1 MANKESKTTFKADI
15 AQLNKAF
22 KEAAQQI
29 RIANSEFKAAT
40 AGMEDWSNSADGVY
54 AKLKQLNSN
63 LDNEKKKLESL
74 EGQLKKNVEMY
85 GENSE
90 QVQQLTVRINNQK
103 AKVAE
108 TEKSIA
114 KYGDNLEAL
123 ADKTKRADISDLN
136 DEFEKASQKIKI
148 TNSEFKAATAG
159 MDDWAKN
166 ADGVNAKLKQLNSN
180 LDIEKE
186 KLDILQK
193 QLKRTAEE
201 YGENSDEA
209 IKLTERINN
218 QKSRIGETEKEIRK
232 YEDGL
237 RELTNKSKTA
247 ETSADNLSEK
257 IEDVGEEAVDTTS
270 KLDKFKDGL
279 KTDVVGAAKIAGE
292 TILAVSVAMTAV
304 GGASV
309 KAGMAFDA
317 QMSTVKS
324 IAGATEEEFELLKA
338 KAKEMGA
345 TTSFS
350 ATESAQALEYMAMA
364 GWNAE
369 QMSSGLAGIMNLAAA
384 SGEELGA
391 TSDIVT
397 DALTAFG
404 MKAEESEYFADV
416 LAKTASSANTNV
428 AMMGETFQY
437 VAPLAGAMGYSI
449 EDMSVAIGLMANS
462 GIKASQ
468 AGTSLRG
475 IITNLASP
483 TDTVSAAMTQLGITL
498 QHEDGTVKTF
508 KEVLGNLRDSFAELD
523 EVQKTEYASMIA
535 GKNAMS
541 GLLALIN
548 SSDADFDKLTE
559 SIKNSE
565 GAAKDMANVRLDNL
579 QGDITLFKSALEG
592 AGIAISDELSPMLR
606 TFVQEA
612 TAEIPKMQEG
622 IAEFGGEIADIVKGA
637 LPIAKDLITGLAP
650 VLRDVGEAIKDILP
664 MAGDMVRNLLPP
676 AQQIIGV
683 IMSTIKTLNR
693 TVLPSL
699 TKLVGALATALSQVL
714 EFLVPVL
721 EGLIEVAG
729 VITGSLI
736 DAVAEIVDAIT
747 GRGGYTEAL
756 QETYEKARTLSDE
769 EKALKDR
776 TKELSDEMRE
786 LDKVADENAKAIDS
800 EYGYYRNLY
809 DMLGDVVDEEGNV
822 LKGKEKQ
829 AEYITTILA
838 EALGV
843 EAEMMEGRITDYQNY
858 KDAIYDA
865 IEAKQKEAI
874 LSAYEG
880 EYNEA
885 LATRE
890 EKRQNMSAAGV
901 NVDKQE
907 QVVAV
912 AESNLNNLNRM
923 SHSDLLNTYGDILG
937 GGSGDVALDFQTVR
951 DELTATFNGEKD
963 HLKELQ
969 SILRENTKTFQ
980 DGEAFILNH
989 DNAFIAKTDELGVA
1003 LLKLQGD
1010 FKTTTN
1016 ATEEELGLQRAY
1028 WNEMLKGVEQDLKEG
1043 RVDEATYEMYKEIAR
1058 QADEQ
1063 YDIAVFTAAD
1073 MIERSKKE
1081 IENGKPG
1088 MQEAGKGSGQSYVD
1102 GMNSV
1107 DYEGYATSA
1116 AQRYGVTFRNWI
1128 AYYANE
1134 VRATIAGIKSGSLVV
1149 EEGVTIN
1156 SPSDLRAY
1164 ADRVPKTATGG
1175 IVTRAQV
1182 RMVGEDG
1189 AEAIV
1194 PLEKNTHWIDLVA
1207 SKVAIAM
1214 NGAAVNNSSNTSTNK
1229 VTNNFYQ
1236 TNNSPKSL
1244 SRLEIYRQTKN
1255 LLNYKGR

>member
-15 AQLNKAF
+15 SQLNKAF

-29 RIANSEFKAAT
+29 KIANSEFKAAS
-40 AGMEDWSNSADGVY
+40 AGMEDWSKNADGVS

-74 EGQLKKNVEMY
+74 EGQLKRTAQEY
-85 GENSE
+85 GENSNE
-90 QVQQLTVRINNQK
+90 VQQLTVRVNNQK

-108 TEKSIA
+108 TEKEIG
-114 KYGDNLEAL
+114 KYEN
-123 ADKTKRADISDLN
+123 R
-136 DEFEKASQKIKI
+136 
-148 TNSEFKAATAG
+148 
-159 MDDWAKN
+159 
-166 ADGVNAKLKQLNSN
+166 LK
-180 LDIEKE
+180 DM
-186 KLDILQK
+186 
-193 QLKRTAEE
+193 A
-201 YGENSDEA
+201 
-209 IKLTERINN
+209 
-218 QKSRIGETEKEIRK
+218 GET
-232 YEDGL
+232 
-237 RELTNKSKTA
+237 KTA
-247 ETSADNLSEK
+247 EKNTDNLSEK
-257 IEDVGEEAVDTTS
+257 IEDVGEEAVDTTN
-270 KLDKFKDGL
+270 KLDKFKEGL
-279 KTDVVGAAKIAGE
+279 KTGVTGAAKIAGE
-292 TILAVSVAMTAV
+292 TVLAVSAAMAAV

-309 KAGMAFDA
+309 KAGMAFDS
-317 QMSTVKS
+317 QMSAVKS
-324 IAGATEEEFELLKA
+324 IAGATEEEFEMLKE

-364 GWNAE
+364 GWNAQ
-369 QMSSGLAGIMNLAAA
+369 QMSDGLAGIMNLAAA
-384 SGEELGA
+384 SGEELGS

-404 MKAEESEYFADV
+404 MKAEESSYFADV

-437 VAPLAGAMGYSI
+437 VAPLAGAMGYTI

-483 TDTVSAAMTQLGITL
+483 TDTVAVAMEELGIEL
-498 QHEDGTVKTF
+498 QKQDGTVKTF
-508 KEVLGNLRDSFAELD
+508 KEVLGNLRDSFADLD
-523 EVQKTEYASMIA
+523 EVQKTQYASMIA

-559 SIKNSE
+559 SVKNSK
-565 GAAKDMANVRLDNL
+565 GAAEEMANVRLDNL

-622 IAEFGGEIADIVKGA
+622 IADFGGEIAEIVKSA

-650 VLRDVGEAIKDILP
+650 VLHDVGEAIKDILP
-664 MAGDMVRNLLPP
+664 MAGEVVRNLLPP

-699 TKLVGALATALSQVL
+699 TKLIGALATALSQVL
-714 EFLVPVL
+714 EFLAPVL
-721 EGLIEVAG
+721 EGLVEVAA
-729 VITGSLI
+729 VITGTLI

-756 QETYEKARTLSDE
+756 QLTYEKARTLSDE

-776 TKELSDEMRE
+776 TKELSDEMKE
-786 LDKVADENAKAIDS
+786 LDKAADENAKAIDS
-800 EYGYYRNLY
+800 EYGYYKNLY

-829 AEYITTILA
+829 AEYITTTLA
-838 EALGV
+838 DALGV

-858 KDAIYDA
+858 KDAIYDT

-880 EYNEA
+880 EYNKA
-885 LATRE
+885 VATHE
-890 EKRQNMSAAGV
+890 DKETDMGMAIANV
-901 NVDKQE
+901 NEQE
-907 QVVAV
+907 QVVAI
-912 AESNLNNLNRM
+912 AESNLSNLNRM

-937 GGSGDVALDFQTVR
+937 GGSGDVTLDFQMVR
-951 DELTATFNGEKD
+951 DELTATYNGAKD
-963 HLKELQ
+963 HLKELK
-969 SILRENTKTFQ
+969 IIEEDAIKTFN
-980 DGEAFILNH
+980 DGEAIILNWGY
-989 DNAFIAKTDELGVA
+989 AASSSSEESGIA
-1003 LLKLQGD
+1003 LLKLQNN
-1010 FKTTTN
+1010 FKDTTT
-1016 ATEEELGLQRAY
+1016 ATAEELGLQKVY
-1028 WNEMLKGVEQDLKEG
+1028 WNELVNDMEQAVKEG
-1043 RVDEATYEMYKEIAR
+1043 RVEKATYEMYKEIAR

-1073 MIERSKKE
+1073 MINRSKTA

-1088 MQEAGKGSGQSYVD
+1088 MQEAGKGASQSMVN
-1102 GMNSV
+1102 GFNSV
-1107 DYEGYATSA
+1107 DFEGNAASA
-1116 AQRYGVTFRNWI
+1116 GQRYGATFYNTI
-1128 AYYANE
+1128 AYYAE
-1134 VRATIAGIKSGSLVV
+1134 LTRQAIAGIESGSRVIKD
-1149 EEGVTIN
+1149 GVTIN
-1156 SPSDLRAY
+1156 SPSDLRNPSY
-1164 ADRVPKTATGG
+1164 FKPTATGG

-1182 RMVGEDG
+1182 RLVGEDG

-1207 SKVAIAM
+1207 EKVAIAM
-1214 NGAAVNNSSNTSTNK
+1214 NGSVVNNSSSNSNR

-1244 SRLEIYRQTKN
+1244 SGPELYRQTKR
-1255 LLNYKGR
+1255 LLNYNKGR

>member
-1 MANKESKTTFKADI
+1 MASKNVKSAYELKI
-15 AQLNKAF
+15 EELNRAF
-22 KEAAQQI
+22 KVATQQI
-29 RIANSEFKAAT
+29 RIANSEFKAAS
-40 AGMEDWSNSADGVY
+40 AGMEDWSKNADGVS

-63 LDNEKKKLESL
+63 LDNEKKKLQNL
-74 EGQLKKNVEMY
+74 EEQLKETALAF
-85 GENSE
+85 GEDSNEAE
-90 QVQQLTVRINNQK
+90 QFTIRVNNQK
-103 AKVAE
+103 AKVA
-108 TEKSIA
+108 
-114 KYGDNLEAL
+114 
-123 ADKTKRADISDLN
+123 
-136 DEFEKASQKIKI
+136 
-148 TNSEFKAATAG
+148 
-159 MDDWAKN
+159 
-166 ADGVNAKLKQLNSN
+166 
-180 LDIEKE
+180 
-186 KLDILQK
+186 
-193 QLKRTAEE
+193 
-201 YGENSDEA
+201 
-209 IKLTERINN
+209 
-218 QKSRIGETEKEIRK
+218 ETEKEIRK

-237 RELTNKSKTA
+237 RELTGKTKTA

-257 IEDVGEEAVDTTS
+257 IEDVGEEAVDTTN
-270 KLDKFKDGL
+270 KLDKFKEGL
-279 KTDVVGAAKIAGE
+279 KTGVTGAAKIAGE
-292 TILAVSVAMTAV
+292 TVLAVSAAMAAV

-309 KAGMAFDA
+309 KAGMAFDS
-317 QMSTVKS
+317 QMSAVKS
-324 IAGATEEEFELLKA
+324 IAGATAEEFEMLKE

-364 GWNAE
+364 GWNAQ
-369 QMSSGLAGIMNLAAA
+369 QMSDGLAGIMNLAAA
-384 SGEELGA
+384 SGEELGS

-404 MKAEESEYFADV
+404 MKAEESSYFADV

-437 VAPLAGAMGYSI
+437 VAPLAGAMGYTI

-508 KEVLGNLRDSFAELD
+508 KEVLGNLRDSFVELD

-548 SSDADFDKLTE
+548 SSDSDFDKLTE

-565 GAAKDMANVRLDNL
+565 GAAEDMANIRLDNL

-622 IAEFGGEIADIVKGA
+622 IADFGGEIAEIVKGA
-637 LPIAKDLITGLAP
+637 LPIAKDLITGLTP
-650 VLRDVGEAIKDILP
+650 VLHDVGEAIKDMLP
-664 MAGDMVRNLLPP
+664 MAGEVVRNLLPP

-699 TKLVGALATALSQVL
+699 TKLIGALATALSQVL
-714 EFLVPVL
+714 EFLAPVL
-721 EGLIEVAG
+721 EGLVEVAA
-729 VITGSLI
+729 VITGTLI
-736 DAVAEIVDAIT
+736 DAVTEIVDAIT

-756 QETYEKARTLSDE
+756 QLTYEKARTLSDE

-776 TKELSDEMRE
+776 TKELSDEMKE
-786 LDKVADENAKAIDS
+786 LDKAADENAKAIDS
-800 EYGYYRNLY
+800 EYGYYKNLY

-829 AEYITTILA
+829 AEYIATTLA
-838 EALGV
+838 DALGV

-880 EYNEA
+880 EYNKA
-885 LATRE
+885 VVTRKDKE
-890 EKRQNMSAAGV
+890 TDMGMAIANV
-901 NVDKQE
+901 NEQE

-912 AESNLNNLNRM
+912 AESNLSNLNRM
-923 SHSDLLNTYGDILG
+923 SYEDLLRTYGDILG

-951 DELTATFNGEKD
+951 DELTATYNGAKY
-963 HLKELQ
+963 HLKELK
-969 SILRENTKTFQ
+969 IIEEDAIKTFN
-980 DGEAFILNH
+980 DGEAIILNWGY
-989 DNAFIAKTDELGVA
+989 AASSSSEESGIA
-1003 LLKLQGD
+1003 LLKLQNN
-1010 FKTTTN
+1010 FKDTTT
-1016 ATEEELGLQRAY
+1016 ATAEELGLQKVY
-1028 WNEMLKGVEQDLKEG
+1028 WNELVNDMEQAVKEG
-1043 RVDEATYEMYKEIAR
+1043 RVDEATYEMYREIAR

-1063 YDIAVFTAAD
+1063 YDIAVFTATD
-1073 MIERSKKE
+1073 MINRSKTA

-1088 MQEAGKGSGQSYVD
+1088 MQEAGKGASQSVVD

-1107 DYEGYATSA
+1107 DYEGSA
-1116 AQRYGVTFRNWI
+1116 INNADLYGVTFRNRI

-1134 VRATIAGIKSGSLVV
+1134 VRATIAGIMSGSRVV

-1164 ADRVPKTATGG
+1164 ATPTATGG

-1182 RMVGEDG
+1182 RLVGEDG

-1207 SKVAIAM
+1207 EKVAVAM
-1214 NGAAVNNSSNTSTNK
+1214 NGSVVNNSSSSSSH
-1229 VTNNFYQ
+1229 VTNNYNQ
-1236 TNNSPKSL
+1236 TINSPKSL
-1244 SRLEIYRQTKN
+1244 SGPELYRQTKR
-1255 LLNYKGR
+1255 LLNYNKGR